1 MDHLCKE
8 VSVVLFL
15 KYCFQMA
22 VINEH
27 GKLVI
32 DLFISRR
39 KGQYLLFI
47 GRKYLNQMYQCLFVL
62 VNSNLLAL
70 NPIWDRQ
77 ERVVQLVKV

>member
-1 MDHLCKE
+1 
-8 VSVVLFL
+8 
-15 KYCFQMA
+15 MA

-70 NPIWDRQ
+70 NPIWNRQ